1 MVQPSPPRFGQPLFV
16 HDQQL
21 EGTIV
26 ASSDDIFGL
35 GPVHVV
41 DVRTREG
48 DHFDSQA
55 TGTIYASDF
64 VRPVLLHTEQLFF
77 LLEAVER
84 MAEQAAG
91 TEDWK
96 VPHAPPGLSL
106 ALMSTEIGK
115 EYNLRSE
122 IGSEGRLAQLA
133 YRGWVAM
140 VAGAW
145 ERFRRLPPLGGTA
158 TDLPMG
164 IQTGVFGDLQKIR
177 IDVLKNGAVAA
188 KGAEGKCEV
197 LKWFRA
203 GEPIVFK
210 LDHVI
215 EFLNLTALLP
225 TKNLLFTDNDG
236 KARMTLAWH
245 PKENQAAP
253 QWRNPPYRVVSANPF
268 IDQINHADP
277 ESDHGLFV
285 RLAFADGLTWTVL
298 AARDKDVNQLMEKKE
313 AIEAA
318 PAVGLFGLPQHP
330 DLLLDVPATYA
341 HAKASL
347 SRGSDYRV
355 PPGVGPA
362 MKYRLKY
369 PSTS

>member
-1 MVQPSPPRFGQPLFV
+1 MTSPN
-16 HDQQL
+16 
-21 EGTIV
+21 
-26 ASSDDIFGL
+26 DIFGL
-35 GPVHVV
+35 GPVQVV
-41 DVRTREG
+41 DARKREG
-48 DHFDSQA
+48 DHFDPQT
-55 TGTIYASDF
+55 TGTLIAYDF
-64 VRPVLLHTEQLFF
+64 ARPILMHTEQLFF

-91 TEDWK
+91 AQDWK

-106 ALMSTEIGK
+106 ALMSTEMGK

-122 IGSEGRLAQLA
+122 TGSEGRLAQLA

-140 VAGAW
+140 VAGTW

-158 TDLPMG
+158 PDLPRGM
-164 IQTGVFGDLQKIR
+164 QAGVFGDLQKIR
-177 IDVLKNGAVAA
+177 NDVLKNGAVAA
-188 KGAEGKCEV
+188 NGAEGKCEV

-225 TKNLLFTDNDG
+225 TKNFVFCDDEG
-236 KARMTLAWH
+236 KARMTLTWH
-245 PKENQAAP
+245 PKENQSAP
-253 QWRNPPYRVVSANPF
+253 PWRNPPYRVVSANPF
-268 IDQINHADP
+268 IDQIDHADP

-285 RLAFADGLTWTVL
+285 RLAFADGLTCTVL
-298 AARDKDVNQLMEKKE
+298 AARDTDMHHLLEKKR

-318 PAVGLFGLPQHP
+318 PPVGPFGLPQHP
-330 DLLLDVPATYA
+330 DLLWDVPATHA

-347 SRGSDYRV
+347 SQGSDYKV
-355 PPGVGPA
+355 PHGVGPA
-362 MKYRLKY
+362 MQFR
-369 PSTS
+369 STS